1 MAHINDTKRRMEKVA
16 ALVTLASQYPELA
29 ELAEQC
35 RAEFMDAIDGDEIF
49 IRWSSYD
56 IIDHAAQQGIELTQ
70 QQARTIL
77 TRMGHYHDCTIG
89 ISWDVISV
97 HIDEYLNGAWQEA

>member
-1 MAHINDTKRRMEKVA
+1 MMINDTKRRMEKVK
-16 ALVTLASQYPELA
+16 ALVTLASQFPELA
-29 ELAEQC
+29 DLAEQV
-35 RAEFMDAIDGDEIF
+35 RAEFMEAIDGDEIF

-56 IIDHAAQQGIELTQ
+56 IIDKADEDGVTLTEE
-70 QQARTIL
+70 QARAIL
-77 TRMGHYHDCTIG
+77 TRIGHYHDCTVG